1 MAIRSE
7 QNIVLTG
14 FMGTGKTTTG
24 QCLAARLARPFI
36 DTDAEIERRAGRPI
50 ADIFAQD
57 GEAAF
62 RRSEARL
69 CRFYAGQRGL
79 VIATGGGTLVDPGS
93 RAVMLASGFVVCLDA
108 SPETIRAR
116 LAGETGRPLLSGDW
130 EALLA
135 RRQPAYADIPSHV
148 NTDGRTPEAVAEEVL
163 ALWKQWAAVEQS
175 G

>member
-1 MAIRSE
+1 LAIRSE
-7 QNIVLTG
+7 QNIVITG

-24 QCLAARLARPFI
+24 QRVAALLARPFI
-36 DTDAEIERRAGRPI
+36 DTDAEIERRAGRSI

-62 RRSEARL
+62 RRSEARM

-79 VIATGGGTLVDPGS
+79 VIATGGGALVDAAN

-108 SPETIRAR
+108 SADTIRAR
-116 LAGETGRPLLSGDW
+116 LAGDAGRPLLSGDW

-135 RRQPAYADIPSHV
+135 RRQPAYATIPYHV
-148 NTDGRTPEAVAEEVL
+148 NTDGLTPEAAAEEVL
-163 ALWKQWAAVEQS
+163 TLWKQWVTESA
-175 G
+175 